1 MRPIRLTVSAFG
13 PYAGRQEIDMD
24 ALGERGLYL
33 ITGDTGAGKTTIFDA
48 ITFALYGEPSGTTR
62 DASMLRS
69 NYADLDTPTE
79 VILTFSHGGKT
90 YTVRRNPEYTRKKA
104 RGEGTTREL
113 PGAELT
119 LPDGKVETQTGRV
132 TKKIQEILG
141 VSKEQFCQIAMIA
154 QGDFLRLLLADTK
167 QRQEIFRDIFGTGIY
182 RTMQDQLKRRL
193 SELGRDFDSES
204 SAFRQTAGLIQWEEE
219 DLLSQTKEQAC
230 AGAVPREL
238 TALLEAGIRADGGKL
253 EELDEAAAQLDR
265 QLEALAVT
273 VSAAGKRAERE
284 KRLAGLE
291 AALEKE
297 KGELQA
303 REEVLKAREVDA
315 EALEGKR
322 RALGE
327 LEGLLPEYAAAE
339 ALAKEIAEKERAA
352 AACRRRL
359 EQEKEE
365 WDALSRSVEALKQ
378 EQLSLQNAG
387 ENLAALKGEQTAARE
402 RGTRIR
408 GLMDQLDALGKLQK
422 RYNEEKQR
430 YLSARALA
438 ESRIEDARRKRN
450 AFNDAQAGIMARELR
465 EGEPC
470 PVCGATHHPS
480 KAVLPETAPTQ
491 AEVEA
496 AERDLDVAREAASR
510 RSQEAAKLHGQTQEQ
525 EQSLAEICRELLDC
539 DLGEGTVRGREALEA
554 LRDTFT
560 KLEKRIAAENA
571 AVSRMNAIRQALP
584 GKEAMLGDRAEA
596 VQKSMRTLAG
606 LDRELEQ
613 LRIRSGEKTQKLR
626 WGSAG
631 EAKAA
636 ADALRKDISRR
647 EEALS
652 RARED
657 REKSAQTVRHLEGS
671 QESLRRE
678 LSGEGEQAD
687 MDALLRTQ
695 KELTA
700 RRSFTREQRNR
711 VYSRREN
718 NRVCLAGLTERL
730 EKLGRLEKELTWM
743 KTLSDTAN
751 GSLPG
756 KSKIMLETYVQM
768 GYFDRIL
775 GRANVHLMKMSG
787 GKYDLKR
794 RKTQDSLRGQIGLDL
809 DVIDHYNGTVRSVR
823 SLSGG
828 ESFIASLSLALGMSE
843 EVQSSSGGVR
853 LDTMFVDE
861 GFGSLDDETLQQAM
875 GALRSL
881 TESNRLV
888 GIISHV
894 GELRRQIDRQVIVEK
909 APSGGSTVRISTMG

>member
-13 PYAGRQEIDMD
+13 PYATRQEIDMD

-90 YTVRRNPEYTRKKA
+90 YTVRRNPEYTRKKT

-119 LPDGKVETQTGRV
+119 LPDGKVETQWGRV

-182 RTMQDQLKRRL
+182 RTVQDQLKRRL

-204 SAFRQTAGLIQWEEE
+204 RAFRQTAGLIQWEET
-219 DLLSQTKEQAC
+219 DALSGAREQAC
-230 AGAVPREL
+230 AGAVPGEL
-238 TALLEAGIRADGGKL
+238 TALLEAGIRADAEAL
-253 EELDEAAAQLDR
+253 EGLDIAAGELDR

-291 AALEKE
+291 EALEKG
-297 KGELQA
+297 KRELQN
-303 REEVLKAREVDA
+303 REEVLKARTEAA
-315 EALEGKR
+315 EALEDKR

-339 ALAKEIAEKERAA
+339 ALEKEIAEKERTAA
-352 AACRRRL
+352 GCRRGL

-365 WDALSRSVEALKQ
+365 WDTLSRALEAMKQ

-387 ENLAALKGEQTAARE
+387 ENLAALKGEQSAARE
-402 RGTRIR
+402 RGVRIR

-422 RYNEEKQR
+422 RYGEEKQR

-438 ESRIEDARRKRN
+438 ESRIADARGKRN
-450 AFNDAQAGIMARELR
+450 AFNDAQAGIMACRLR

-496 AERDLDVAREAASR
+496 AERDLDAAREAASR
-510 RSQEAAKLHGQTQEQ
+510 RSQEAAKLRGQVQEQ
-525 EQSLAEICRELLDC
+525 EQTLEAACRELLDC
-539 DLGEGTVRGREALEA
+539 GLENAAARGREALEA

-560 KLEKRIAAENA
+560 KLEKRITAENA
-571 AVSRMNAIRQALP
+571 AVSRVKAIREALP
-584 GKEAMLGDRAEA
+584 AKEAMLKDRAEA
-596 VQKSMRTLAG
+596 VQKSKETLAG

-613 LRIRSGEKTQKLR
+613 LRIRRGEKAQKLR
-626 WGSAG
+626 WSTAG
-631 EAKAA
+631 EAKAT
-636 ADALRKDISRR
+636 ADALRRDISRT

-657 REKSAQTVRHLEGS
+657 REQSAQAVRHLEGS
-671 QESLRRE
+671 LESLRRE

-687 MDALLRTQ
+687 MEALTKTQ
-695 KELTA
+695 RELTA
-700 RRSFTREQRNR
+700 QRSHTREQRNR

-718 NRVCLAGLTERL
+718 NRVCLTGLTERL
-730 EKLGRLEKELTWM
+730 DKLGRLEKELTWM
-743 KTLSDTAN
+743 KALSDTAN

-794 RKTQDSLRGQIGLDL
+794 RQTADSLRGQIGLDL

-881 TESNRLV
+881 TESSRLV

-894 GELRRQIDRQVIVEK
+894 AELRRQIDRQVIVEK

>member
-13 PYAGRQEIDMD
+13 PYATRQEIDMD

-90 YTVRRNPEYTRKKA
+90 YTVRRNPEYTRKKT

-119 LPDGKVETQTGRV
+119 LPDGKVETQWGRV

-182 RTMQDQLKRRL
+182 RTVQDQLKRRL

-204 SAFRQTAGLIQWEEE
+204 RAFRQTAGLIQWEET
-219 DLLSQTKEQAC
+219 DALSGAREQAC
-230 AGAVPREL
+230 AGAVPGEL
-238 TALLEAGIRADGGKL
+238 TALLEAGIRADGEAL
-253 EELDEAAAQLDR
+253 EGLDIAAGELDR

-291 AALEKE
+291 EALEKG
-297 KGELQA
+297 KRELQA
-303 REEVLKAREVDA
+303 REEALKARTEEA
-315 EALEGKR
+315 EALEDKR

-339 ALAKEIAEKERAA
+339 ALEKEIAEKERAA
-352 AACRRRL
+352 AGCRRGL

-365 WDALSRSVEALKQ
+365 WDTLSRALEAMKQ

-387 ENLAALKGEQTAARE
+387 ENLAALKGEQSAARE
-402 RGTRIR
+402 RGVRLR

-422 RYNEEKQR
+422 RYGEEKKL

-438 ESRIEDARRKRN
+438 ESRIEDARGKRN
-450 AFNDAQAGIMARELR
+450 AFNDAQAGIMACRLR

-496 AERDLDVAREAASR
+496 VERDLDAAREAASR
-510 RSQEAAKLHGQTQEQ
+510 RSQEAAKLRGQVQEQ
-525 EQSLAEICRELLDC
+525 EQTLEAACRELLDC
-539 DLGEGTVRGREALEA
+539 GLENAAARGREALEA

-560 KLEKRIAAENA
+560 KLEKRITAENA
-571 AVSRMNAIRQALP
+571 AVSRVKAIREALP
-584 GKEAMLGDRAEA
+584 GKEAMLKDRAEA
-596 VQKSMRTLAG
+596 VQKSKETLAG

-613 LRIRSGEKTQKLR
+613 LRIRRGEKAQKLR
-626 WGSAG
+626 WSTAG

-636 ADALRKDISRR
+636 ADALRRDISRT

-657 REKSAQTVRHLEGS
+657 REQSAQAVRHLEGS
-671 QESLRRE
+671 LESLRRE

-687 MDALLRTQ
+687 MEALMKTQ
-695 KELTA
+695 RELTA
-700 RRSFTREQRNR
+700 QRSHTREQRNR

-718 NRVCLAGLTERL
+718 NRVCLTGLTERL
-730 EKLGRLEKELTWM
+730 DKLGRLEKELTWM
-743 KTLSDTAN
+743 KALSDTAN

-794 RKTQDSLRGQIGLDL
+794 RQTADSLRGQIGLDL

-881 TESNRLV
+881 TESSRLV

-894 GELRRQIDRQVIVEK
+894 AELRRQIDRQVIVEK